1 MSLKKQL
8 ILDWGFLQTVPCKHN
23 SGWFL
28 LLEDWFSSKQH
39 SSWAGSF
46 LMSSFIFTCRLWLVW
61 KAVRPAFRLSPRVL
75 FSVFVTIPH
84 KWARSNKTFCKEILR
99 WAAEA
104 VFGKAKNNMLQC
116 GNLCNVFC
124 FRIIFLAAIFGL
136 RASRSHPGAFDRWE
150 DSHSI
155 WPVTVRSCADVV
167 LTTQSNYEIWWVLV
181 NQAQAHRAKED
192 VRGQPDTPCEHSF
205 QKICPKEISEVLIT
219 LQQHRRTHNLSWL
232 VDILW

>member
-23 SGWFL
+23 SGWKIDLAVSSTVCGLVNFSCL
-28 LLEDWFSSKQH
+28 LLFSH
-39 SSWAGSF
+39 AGLCDLF
-46 LMSSFIFTCRLWLVW
+46 G
-61 KAVRPAFRLSPRVL
+61 RLSGLRSACL
-75 FSVFVTIPH
+75 HKFFSHAVFVTIPY
-84 KWARSNKTFCKEILR
+84 KWTRSNKTFCKEILR

-104 VFGKAKNNMLQC
+104 VFGKAKKNMLQC

-136 RASRSHPGAFDRWE
+136 RASRSHPAAFDRWE

-219 LQQHRRTHNLSWL
+219 LQQHRRTHNLFWL
-232 VDILW
+232 VDIIW